1 MSKQEIVSIDR
12 NKDIIIIQDKTVSYH
27 EIFENFKIDYGS
39 EIPEYIQTLNVC
51 KDTGLKTLNGSVIK
65 SNTLNGNDAIVYA
78 DTLIQKAQ
86 ILQKAKESRENSI
99 VNLTDEEKSIIEKQK
114 EISQKEAELEE
125 INNQLF
131 DLMCED
137 FANRLQEIQTLPE
150 VKEEIISLFNQ
161 KSILT
166 KEIEDL
172 KQQIENLS

>member
-12 NKDIIIIQDKTVSYH
+12 NKDIIIIQDKIISYH
-27 EIFENFKIDYGS
+27 EVLENFKIDYGS

-51 KDTGLKTLNGSVIK
+51 KDTGLKILNGLVIK
-65 SNTLNGNDAIVYA
+65 SDTLNGNDAVVYA
-78 DTLIQKAQ
+78 NTLIQKAQ
-86 ILQKAKESRENSI
+86 TLQKAKELRESSI
-99 VNLTDEEKSIIEKQK
+99 ANLTDEEKSIIEKQK

-125 INNQLF
+125 INDQLF
-131 DLMCED
+131 DLMCKD

-150 VKEEIISLFNQ
+150 IKNEIVSLFNQ
-161 KSILT
+161 KDTLT